1 MKQRE
6 LYAKWR
12 QDPER
17 FWRDAAQAISWD
29 QSPTIICDTDTS
41 PAGHWFTDGQLNAC
55 YNAVDRHVEA
65 GRGEQAALVY
75 VSAMTGASE
84 SISFSQLQHE
94 VARLAG
100 ALRAQG
106 VQAGD
111 RVIIYMP
118 MVPQAVYAMLACARI
133 GAIHSVVFGGFAAR
147 ELAVRIDDA
156 QPVLLLTASCG
167 LEPGRVV
174 DYMGLVRRALELA
187 EHRPSKTVVWQR
199 PQAPADLGADYMD
212 WLDFIDGVEPAAP
225 VSMAATAPL
234 YILYTSG
241 TTGKPKGVLRDTG
254 GYLVALSWSMHHVY
268 DTAAGEC
275 FWAAS
280 DIGWVVGH
288 SYIVY
293 GPLIAGCTTLMFEG
307 KPVGT
312 PDAGTFWRIIEQYQV
327 KTLFTAPTA
336 LRAIKREDAA
346 GRFIKE
352 SDTSSLSAVF
362 LAGERADPD
371 TVQWVGEQLS
381 VPVIDHWW
389 QTETGWPIVANCLGA
404 GEPLPVKLG
413 SASLPIPGFEVRVL
427 NELGQTLGS
436 NEQGDLVLGLPLP
449 PGCLPTLWNDPT
461 GFEAAYFTT
470 HPGWYNSGDGGY
482 IDEDDYV
489 FIMGRVDDVINVAG
503 HRLSTGELEQ
513 SLAGH
518 SAVAECAV
526 IGVADGLKGT
536 VPLGLVVLKA
546 GVTHDA
552 QILIAELIAKVR
564 EDVGPVA
571 SFHRCH
577 IVPRLPKT
585 RSGKVLRATL
595 RAMAAGRE
603 VPVPPTIEDASVL
616 DELQGLLRSVS

>member
-12 QDPER
+12 QDPDA
-17 FWRDAAQAISWD
+17 FWRDASTAISWE
-29 QSPTIICDTDTS
+29 QTPTVICDTETS
-41 PAGHWFTDGQLNAC
+41 ATGRWFSDGQLNAC

-65 GRGEQAALVY
+65 GRGAQTALLH
-75 VSAMTGASE
+75 VSAMTGSSE
-84 SISFSQLQHE
+84 SISFSKLQFE

-100 ALRAQG
+100 ALRRSG
-106 VQAGD
+106 VKAGD

-156 QPVLLLTASCG
+156 KPVMLLTASCG

-174 DYMGLVRRALELA
+174 DYMGLIRRARELA
-187 EHRPSKTVVWQR
+187 EHQPSHTVVWQR
-199 PQAPADLGADYMD
+199 SQSIAELRPGEID
-212 WLDFIDGVEPAAP
+212 WLEFIDGAEPAAP
-225 VSMAATAPL
+225 LAMAATAPL

-254 GYLVALSWSMHHVY
+254 GYLVALAWSMRHVY
-268 DTAAGEC
+268 NTTAGEC

-293 GPLIAGCTTLMFEG
+293 GPLVAGCTTLMFEG

-312 PDAGTFWRIIEQYQV
+312 PDAGTFWRIIERYQV

-346 GRFIKE
+346 GKFIKE
-352 SDTSSLSAVF
+352 SALQSLKAVF

-371 TVQWVGEQLS
+371 TVLWAGEQLA

-389 QTETGWPIVANCLGA
+389 QTETGWPIVANCLGVDDR
-404 GEPLPVKLG
+404 LPIKVG
-413 SASLPIPGFEVRVL
+413 SASLPIPGFEVQVL
-427 NELGQTLGS
+427 NELGQPLAA
-436 NEQGDLVLGLPLP
+436 NEQGDLVLALPLP
-449 PGCLPTLWNDPT
+449 PGCLPTLWNDPS
-461 GFEAAYFTT
+461 GFEAAYFTA
-470 HPGWYNSGDGGY
+470 HPGWYMSGDGGY
-482 IDEDDYV
+482 IDADGYV

-513 SLAGH
+513 SLAAH
-518 SAVAECAV
+518 PAVAECAV
-526 IGVADGLKGT
+526 IGIADGLKGT
-536 VPLGLVVLKA
+536 VPLGLVVLKT
-546 GVTHDA
+546 GVTQDA
-552 QILIAELIAKVR
+552 QSLVGELIAKVR

-585 RSGKVLRATL
+585 RSGKLLRATL

-616 DELQGLLRSVS
+616 EELQGLLRRMS